1 MGQDLCPGGE
11 VKAGRSFIWGCPL
24 TDRAT
29 TDTGGASEVLR
40 RGNSWS
46 VRRTET
52 YTDGWC

>member
-29 TDTGGASEVLR
+29 TDTGGASEVLK